1 MGRTKRPV
9 PLAPHPAPAAAGA
22 PGAPR
27 APDAP
32 ASDLQ
37 RLLDR
42 LRDDAVSLRNEL
54 SSLRKDYSYSR
65 GETALERIKRS
76 REATQHEARLTALR
90 AELGAEHEARLSA
103 LRAELGAEL
112 LDAQRAAAPG
122 EFAQL
127 RAELKNAKQVETELR
142 CALNRA
148 RDIETAVRHG
158 RCAAERRF
166 HEELDRERA
175 KLSDSQQALER
186 ARNTMRLLGFGRLL
200 EDPADADADPADAD
214 PADAGAD
221 LADAGA
227 DPADPAGAVAPPAPA
242 DPAAYEHLDD
252 EQLEALERDVRGA
265 LAVLES
271 EREQRRQLFE
281 AEEALG
287 SAVPDF
293 RCPLGLQLMREP
305 VMLEDG
311 RSYEKAN
318 IERWFY
324 QQGLEEKPASSP
336 VTRAVLKSKQLV
348 VNLNLKNAI
357 VAALENTKELLGK
370 RRRGD

>member
-1 MGRTKRPV
+1 MTILQCTPSTTTMGRTKRPA

-22 PGAPR
+22 
-27 APDAP
+27 

-42 LRDDAVSLRNEL
+42 LRDDAFNLRNEL
-54 SSLRKDYSYSR
+54 SSLRKDYSISR
-65 GETALERIKRS
+65 GETALERVKRS

-90 AELGAEHEARLSA
+90 AELAAEHEARLA
-103 LRAELGAEL
+103 AVRAELAAEL

-127 RAELKNAKQVETELR
+127 RAELKNAKQVESELR

-200 EDPADADADPADAD
+200 EAPADAD
-214 PADAGAD
+214 PAVAD
-221 LADAGA
+221 LFR
-227 DPADPAGAVAPPAPA
+227 
-242 DPAAYEHLDD
+242 ED
-252 EQLEALERDVRGA
+252 E
-265 LAVLES
+265 
-271 EREQRRQLFE
+271 
-281 AEEALG
+281 
-287 SAVPDF
+287 P
-293 RCPLGLQLMREP
+293 
-305 VMLEDG
+305 
-311 RSYEKAN
+311 
-318 IERWFY
+318 
-324 QQGLEEKPASSP
+324 
-336 VTRAVLKSKQLV
+336 
-348 VNLNLKNAI
+348 
-357 VAALENTKELLGK
+357 
-370 RRRGD
+370 

>member
-1 MGRTKRPV
+1 MTILQCTPSTTTMGRTKRPAPLAPHPAPLAPHPA

-22 PGAPR
+22 
-27 APDAP
+27 

-42 LRDDAVSLRNEL
+42 LRDDAFNLRNEL
-54 SSLRKDYSYSR
+54 SSLRKDYSISR
-65 GETALERIKRS
+65 GETALERVKRS

-90 AELGAEHEARLSA
+90 AELAAEHEARLA
-103 LRAELGAEL
+103 AVRAELAAEL

-127 RAELKNAKQVETELR
+127 RAELKNAKQVESELR

-200 EDPADADADPADAD
+200 EAPADAD
-214 PADAGAD
+214 PAV
-221 LADAGA
+221 A
-227 DPADPAGAVAPPAPA
+227 DPADAAAAPPAPA

-318 IERWFY
+318 IERWFH
-324 QQGLEEKPASSP
+324 QQELEEKPASSP
-336 VTRAVLKSKQLV
+336 VTRGVLKSKQLV